1 MPAHLAMHIDMNV
14 IARERH
20 TRSIIMLP
28 YSFIIN
34 SIDPPYT
41 ITIASISANVL
52 IVGIRNIIATPV
64 SPNLLKII
72 SIM

>member
-1 MPAHLAMHIDMNV
+1 MPAHLAMHIDMKV

-20 TRSIIMLP
+20 TRSIIMPP

-41 ITIASISANVL
+41 ITIANVL